1 MHAHILFLDQWS
13 SSCVQHTEI
22 ARLVDIGVLEED
34 YTSEWAS
41 PTFAI
46 AKNNGTI
53 RVVSDFSFRK
63 AISIPY

>member
-13 SSCVQHTEI
+13 SSCVQCTEI
-22 ARLVDIGVLEED
+22 ARLVNIGVLEEE
-34 YTSEWAS
+34 YKWTS

-46 AKNNGTI
+46 AKKNETI

-63 AISIPY
+63 AISIPC